1 MKISDRSRIDGFIKA
16 LGQKKPVPGG
26 GAASALAGA
35 LGAAL
40 LIKVANFTIGKKR
53 YRIFE
58 KDAKTILGKADTLA
72 KRLSAYIERDARAYD
87 EYARTKS
94 DAAMRK
100 ATLCVSEIAKMS
112 SAALKFCPRLKKIGN
127 RNLMG
132 DLYAAEALLKAS
144 AQSAGNLV
152 KLNRKRTGR

>member
-1 MKISDRSRIDGFIKA
+1 MKISDRNNICSFMKA
-16 LGQKKPVPGG
+16 LGRKKPVPGG
-26 GAASALAGA
+26 GAAAALAGA

-40 LIKVANFTIGKKR
+40 LMKVANFTIGKKK
-53 YRIFE
+53 YRIYE
-58 KDAKTILGKADTLA
+58 KDAKTILGKAGTLM
-72 KRLSAYIERDARAYD
+72 KRLSSYIEKDARAYD
-87 EYARTKS
+87 EYARTRS
-94 DAAMRK
+94 AASMRK

-112 SAALKFCPRLKKIGN
+112 SAALTLCPRLRKIGN
-127 RNLMG
+127 RNLKG